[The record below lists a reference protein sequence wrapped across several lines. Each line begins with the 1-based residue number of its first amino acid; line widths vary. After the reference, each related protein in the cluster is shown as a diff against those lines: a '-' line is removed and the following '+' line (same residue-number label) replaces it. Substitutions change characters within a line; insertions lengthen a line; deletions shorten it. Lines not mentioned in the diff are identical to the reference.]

1 MKIELAE
8 DPVRVQGP
16 DVEFTLADD
25 GGAHVFIIL
34 SVDGVDAF
42 EHAEANQG
50 SKSRVFQ
57 LEVGKTY
64 TAGVFI
70 SAHAHQAL
78 NRKYDTEVSA
88 NGQPI
93 AWAEGAIAKD
103 QMSDR
108 EFKSFEITVV
118 V

>member
-1 MKIELAE
+1 MKIEIAE
-8 DPVRVQGP
+8 NPVRVQGP
-16 DVEFTLADD
+16 EVEFTLADD

-34 SVDGVDAF
+34 SIDGVDAF

-50 SKSRVFQ
+50 SKSKVIV

-64 TAGVFI
+64 LAGVFV

-78 NRKYDTEVSA
+78 NRKYDTEVRA

-93 AWAEGAIAKD
+93 AWAEGAIPSGE
-103 QMSDR
+103 MSDR
-108 EFKSFEITVV
+108 KFKSFEI
-118 V
+118 

>member
-42 EHAEANQG
+42 EHAESNQG

-57 LEVGKTY
+57 L
-64 TAGVFI
+64 
-70 SAHAHQAL
+70 
-78 NRKYDTEVSA
+78 
-88 NGQPI
+88 
-93 AWAEGAIAKD
+93 
-103 QMSDR
+103 
-108 EFKSFEITVV
+108 
-118 V
+118 

>member
-1 MKIELAE
+1 MKIEIAE
-8 DPVRVQGP
+8 NPVRVQGP

-25 GGAHVFIIL
+25 GGAHVFIIF
-34 SVDGVDAF
+34 SIDGVDAF

-50 SKSRVFQ
+50 SKSKVFP

-70 SAHAHQAL
+70 AAHAHQAL

-93 AWAEGAIAKD
+93 AWAEDTIPAG

-108 EFKSFEITVV
+108 KFKSFEIEVV
-118 V
+118 